1 MESSSQISDGTAV
14 NPSFNSEIHGGEE
27 EEEETVEEESI
38 CDSEAWETLSKSFAE
53 VQSVLDRNRR
63 LIRQVNDNHRSKFPH
78 NLAVNVKLIREINA
92 NISTV
97 TGLYTNLSA
106 NFSAVVRR
114 RLSAGK

>member
-14 NPSFNSEIHGGEE
+14 NPNFSSEIHGG

-38 CDSEAWETLSKSFAE
+38 CDSEAWEILSKSFAE

-63 LIRQVNDNHRSKFPH
+63 LIRQVNDNHRSKIPH

-97 TGLYTNLSA
+97 SGLYSNLSA
-106 NFSAVVRR
+106 NFSTVVRR